1 VPTMT
6 AEESRT
12 VRRAAAG
19 DAAAIAELVRRAFAA
34 QSRPTNP
41 PPSAL
46 RETAAAVAG
55 HLSRAG
61 GARGAKPG
69 GVCGPAGG
77 GGEGGGV
84 STGRPSV
91 HPAPRRQAIA
101 RSLVEESER
110 EARRLGLP
118 RITLGVR
125 LVLDDNR
132 RLFRSCGFVDVS
144 FHRHEGFTEPT
155 WVMME
160 RLL

>member
-1 VPTMT
+1 
-6 AEESRT
+6 E
-12 VRRAAAG
+12 
-19 DAAAIAELVRRAFAA
+19 
-34 QSRPTNP
+34 
-41 PPSAL
+41 
-46 RETAAAVAG
+46 

-61 GARGAKPG
+61 GAVCEIAGVMVGAVLWEEQDG
-69 GVCGPAGG
+69 GLYI
-77 GGEGGGV
+77 
-84 STGRPSV
+84 GRLSV
-91 HPAPRRQAIA
+91 HPDSRRQGIA

-132 RLFRSCGFVDVS
+132 RLFRPCGFVDVS

-160 RLL
+160 RLLS